1 MNPYA
6 APGTNATGN
15 AGTASA
21 EDDIAA
27 ASPPVLAKAAGGAIA
42 LAGGV
47 VGLTGLQTMMLGHL
61 RSPYSLIPWLL
72 VALGLSNV
80 VLGAVV
86 FRARMWGAL
95 CATGAT
101 LLLALASGGWFVV
114 SITHGLFSLY
124 GFASPFLSATALVFA
139 VLALGPCQRASAA
152 RARLHA
158 QGMNL
163 GI

>member
-6 APGTNATGN
+6 APGTNATG
-15 AGTASA
+15 TAST

-27 ASPPVLAKAAGGAIA
+27 ASPPLLAKAAGGAIA

-47 VGLTGLQTMMLGHL
+47 VALTGLQTMMLAQL
-61 RSPYSLIPWLL
+61 RSPYSVIPWVL
-72 VALGLSNV
+72 VALGLANV
-80 VLGAVV
+80 VLAGVV

-95 CATGAT
+95 CASGAT
-101 LLLALASGGWFVV
+101 LLLTLASGAWFVV

-124 GFASPFLSATALVFA
+124 GFASPFLSAAALVFA

-152 RARLHA
+152 RARLRA